1 MVSLV
6 NTKYSNFFCTKVTK
20 YKEMAREGR
29 GKLRGMETKK
39 KLDQNQTIINSKLYD

>member
-6 NTKYSNFFCTKVTK
+6 NTKYSKFFCTKFTK

-29 GKLRGMETKK
+29 GKLRGNANEEKTGPKPNYN
-39 KLDQNQTIINSKLYD
+39 KL